1 MYDYSKYKYMIW
13 VDIAVIWVGFQYLEK
28 QSRFQLL

>member
-1 MYDYSKYKYMIW
+1 MHDYSKYKYMIW

-28 QSRFQLL
+28 QSPFQLL